1 MEPWGQGQPPLTTT
15 CHRKKIGNQREI
27 PRTRLPPS
35 VWRTGLLPKVTLKVT
50 PRLRSPCTVKS
61 FPGET
66 ERDRQTCRTVTR
78 RSSWRKLFWSPTSHF
93 RPPRVMDRHTAVIP
107 GCTKPRQSQLVPD
120 CPSGALFLSCSLWWP

>member
-1 MEPWGQGQPPLTTT
+1 MEPWGHGQPPLTTT
-15 CHRKKIGNQREI
+15 CHRKKTGNQREI

-35 VWRTGLLPKVTLKVT
+35 VWRTSLLPKVTLKVT

-78 RSSWRKLFWSPTSHF
+78 RSSWRKLFWSPTSRF
-93 RPPRVMDRHTAVIP
+93 RPPRVMDRHTAVSSSIHVFSLSM
-107 GCTKPRQSQLVPD
+107 RYSD
-120 CPSGALFLSCSLWWP
+120 CITI